1 MFINFDHD
9 LGVEEVTFELKLG
22 NQTIERKKIQAP
34 RQMLEMMFMNYVQQM
49 RGHPSPLYL
58 CMSGNEIIWDNFE
71 QKQKNVTMNPLDP
84 FQFILVYVF
93 NFFNN

>member
-1 MFINFDHD
+1 MIH
-9 LGVEEVTFELKLG
+9 
-22 NQTIERKKIQAP
+22 A
-34 RQMLEMMFMNYVQQM
+34 
-49 RGHPSPLYL
+49 H
-58 CMSGNEIIWDNFE
+58 FE